1 MENLA
6 LTTLLLPFIGALV
19 VSFSPQRRA
28 AEWGVLFAAL
38 TTLCMLSLIS
48 AFYQA
53 DKVAVTLT
61 LVNVGDVALFGLVID
76 RVSTLILFVV
86 VFLGLLVTIY
96 STGYLTDKNREH
108 PHNGTNR
115 YYAFLLVF
123 IGAMAGLMMLTS
135 LFVISVKSYR
145 LSCGFY
151 ACQSLVLVSIFATLS
166 CLFAAEQLLIW
177 SASAFIT
184 KVLLVPL
191 IMTYAAR
198 NIPQN
203 IPEKALFG
211 PAMMALLAALIVLL
225 CAFVVQPVKLPMAT
239 GLKPALAVA
248 LGHFLLGLLCI
259 VSQRNILRQIFGYCL
274 MENGSHLVLALL
286 AWRAPELVEI
296 GIATDAIFA
305 VIVMVL
311 LARKIWRTHGT
322 LDVNNLTAL
331 KG

>member
-1 MENLA
+1 MTGSMIVNNL
-6 LTTLLLPFIGALV
+6 
-19 VSFSPQRRA
+19 
-28 AEWGVLFAAL
+28 
-38 TTLCMLSLIS
+38 
-48 AFYQA
+48 
-53 DKVAVTLT
+53 
-61 LVNVGDVALFGLVID
+61 
-76 RVSTLILFVV
+76 
-86 VFLGLLVTIY
+86 
-96 STGYLTDKNREH
+96 
-108 PHNGTNR
+108 
-115 YYAFLLVF
+115 
-123 IGAMAGLMMLTS
+123 AGLMMLTS

-211 PAMMALLAALIVLL
+211 PAMMALLAAL
-225 CAFVVQPVKLPMAT
+225 FVVQPVKLPMAT

>member
-1 MENLA
+1 MTGSMIVNNL
-6 LTTLLLPFIGALV
+6 
-19 VSFSPQRRA
+19 
-28 AEWGVLFAAL
+28 
-38 TTLCMLSLIS
+38 
-48 AFYQA
+48 
-53 DKVAVTLT
+53 
-61 LVNVGDVALFGLVID
+61 
-76 RVSTLILFVV
+76 
-86 VFLGLLVTIY
+86 
-96 STGYLTDKNREH
+96 
-108 PHNGTNR
+108 
-115 YYAFLLVF
+115 
-123 IGAMAGLMMLTS
+123 AGLMMLTS

-166 CLFAAEQLLIW
+166 CLFVAEQLLIW

-191 IMTYAAR
+191 IMIYAAR

-286 AWRAPELVEI
+286 ALACTGTGGNWYRYRRHLRRHCDGVTGKKNMAYPRHAGREQLDRAE
-296 GIATDAIFA
+296 GI
-305 VIVMVL
+305 M
-311 LARKIWRTHGT
+311 R
-322 LDVNNLTAL
+322 
-331 KG
+331 

>member
-1 MENLA
+1 MTGSMIVNNL
-6 LTTLLLPFIGALV
+6 
-19 VSFSPQRRA
+19 
-28 AEWGVLFAAL
+28 
-38 TTLCMLSLIS
+38 
-48 AFYQA
+48 
-53 DKVAVTLT
+53 
-61 LVNVGDVALFGLVID
+61 
-76 RVSTLILFVV
+76 
-86 VFLGLLVTIY
+86 
-96 STGYLTDKNREH
+96 
-108 PHNGTNR
+108 
-115 YYAFLLVF
+115 
-123 IGAMAGLMMLTS
+123 AGLMMLTS

-166 CLFAAEQLLIW
+166 CLFVAEQLLIW

-211 PAMMALLAALIVLL
+211 PAMMTLLAALIVLL

-305 VIVMVL
+305 VIVTPAHAAAFFAAL
-311 LARKIWRTHGT
+311 FCLPETGALCDSHGDST
-322 LDVNNLTAL
+322 TWLRDHTAADS
-331 KG
+331 GTVGGPNCR

>member
-1 MENLA
+1 MTGSMIVNNL
-6 LTTLLLPFIGALV
+6 
-19 VSFSPQRRA
+19 
-28 AEWGVLFAAL
+28 
-38 TTLCMLSLIS
+38 
-48 AFYQA
+48 
-53 DKVAVTLT
+53 
-61 LVNVGDVALFGLVID
+61 
-76 RVSTLILFVV
+76 
-86 VFLGLLVTIY
+86 
-96 STGYLTDKNREH
+96 
-108 PHNGTNR
+108 
-115 YYAFLLVF
+115 
-123 IGAMAGLMMLTS
+123 AGLMMLTS

-225 CAFVVQPVKLPMAT
+225 CAFV

-296 GIATDAIFA
+296 GIATYAIFA

>member
-1 MENLA
+1 MTGSMIVNNL
-6 LTTLLLPFIGALV
+6 
-19 VSFSPQRRA
+19 
-28 AEWGVLFAAL
+28 
-38 TTLCMLSLIS
+38 
-48 AFYQA
+48 
-53 DKVAVTLT
+53 
-61 LVNVGDVALFGLVID
+61 
-76 RVSTLILFVV
+76 
-86 VFLGLLVTIY
+86 
-96 STGYLTDKNREH
+96 
-108 PHNGTNR
+108 
-115 YYAFLLVF
+115 
-123 IGAMAGLMMLTS
+123 AGLMMLTS

-274 MENGSHLVLALL
+274 ME
-286 AWRAPELVEI
+286 LVEI

>member
-1 MENLA
+1 M
-6 LTTLLLPFIGALV
+6 
-19 VSFSPQRRA
+19 
-28 AEWGVLFAAL
+28 
-38 TTLCMLSLIS
+38 
-48 AFYQA
+48 
-53 DKVAVTLT
+53 
-61 LVNVGDVALFGLVID
+61 
-76 RVSTLILFVV
+76 
-86 VFLGLLVTIY
+86 
-96 STGYLTDKNREH
+96 
-108 PHNGTNR
+108 
-115 YYAFLLVF
+115 
-123 IGAMAGLMMLTS
+123 
-135 LFVISVKSYR
+135 
-145 LSCGFY
+145 
-151 ACQSLVLVSIFATLS
+151 LVSIFATLS
-166 CLFAAEQLLIW
+166 CLLAAEQLLIW

-239 GLKPALAVA
+239 GLKPAVA
-248 LGHFLLGLLCI
+248 LRHFLLGLLCI

>member
-1 MENLA
+1 MTGSMIVNNL
-6 LTTLLLPFIGALV
+6 
-19 VSFSPQRRA
+19 
-28 AEWGVLFAAL
+28 
-38 TTLCMLSLIS
+38 
-48 AFYQA
+48 
-53 DKVAVTLT
+53 
-61 LVNVGDVALFGLVID
+61 
-76 RVSTLILFVV
+76 
-86 VFLGLLVTIY
+86 
-96 STGYLTDKNREH
+96 
-108 PHNGTNR
+108 
-115 YYAFLLVF
+115 
-123 IGAMAGLMMLTS
+123 AGLMMLTS

-259 VSQRNILRQIFGYCL
+259 VSQRNILRQIFGYC
-274 MENGSHLVLALL
+274 HLVLALL

>member
-1 MENLA
+1 MTGSMIVNNL
-6 LTTLLLPFIGALV
+6 
-19 VSFSPQRRA
+19 
-28 AEWGVLFAAL
+28 
-38 TTLCMLSLIS
+38 
-48 AFYQA
+48 
-53 DKVAVTLT
+53 
-61 LVNVGDVALFGLVID
+61 
-76 RVSTLILFVV
+76 
-86 VFLGLLVTIY
+86 
-96 STGYLTDKNREH
+96 
-108 PHNGTNR
+108 
-115 YYAFLLVF
+115 
-123 IGAMAGLMMLTS
+123 AGLMMLTS

-286 AWRAPELVEI
+286 ALASTGTGGNRYRYRRHLRRHCDGVTGKKNMAYPRHAGREQLDRAE
-296 GIATDAIFA
+296 GI
-305 VIVMVL
+305 M
-311 LARKIWRTHGT
+311 R
-322 LDVNNLTAL
+322 
-331 KG
+331 

>member
-1 MENLA
+1 MTGSMIVNNL
-6 LTTLLLPFIGALV
+6 
-19 VSFSPQRRA
+19 
-28 AEWGVLFAAL
+28 
-38 TTLCMLSLIS
+38 
-48 AFYQA
+48 
-53 DKVAVTLT
+53 
-61 LVNVGDVALFGLVID
+61 
-76 RVSTLILFVV
+76 
-86 VFLGLLVTIY
+86 
-96 STGYLTDKNREH
+96 
-108 PHNGTNR
+108 
-115 YYAFLLVF
+115 
-123 IGAMAGLMMLTS
+123 AGLMMLTS

-239 GLKPALAVA
+239 GLKPALA
-248 LGHFLLGLLCI
+248 
-259 VSQRNILRQIFGYCL
+259 
-274 MENGSHLVLALL
+274 LL